1 MLLLHLLFTTT
12 ALALAIP
19 STTAP
24 SQTLIARDATT
35 LLPSSTPA
43 PDGTFLTTEHIILDG
58 VTNAHVTIPAKTVN
72 IVRPT
77 CIQTLTPDKNGHL
90 PPGTCNAIWNYYPS
104 FNAAVV
110 FAVLFALVTGV
121 HVWQAV
127 RYKKVRMSF
136 LLYNAIMGCLL
147 TVLV

>member
-19 STTAP
+19 STTTPSPP
-24 SQTLIARDATT
+24 SQTLIARDTT
-35 LLPSSTPA
+35 LLPSPTLA
-43 PDGTFLTTEHIILDG
+43 ADGTFLTTEHIILDG
-58 VTNAHVTIPAKTVN
+58 VTNSHLTLPAKTIN

-77 CIQTLTPDKNGHL
+77 CIQTLTPDENGYL

-110 FAVLFALVTGV
+110 FAVLFALVMGV

-127 RYKKVRMSF
+127 RYKKVRMFFS
-136 LLYNAIMGCLL
+136 LLSLL
-147 TVLV
+147 VRDDLY